1 MPQSQQS
8 ATPTMDEKPHIWNLA
23 SASIGFITALAAFAL
38 DQGHKYWMIEVYQI
52 GKRGR
57 VALTSYFDVLLTW
70 NHGIS
75 YGLFQ
80 QNSAMGRMLLIGFAF
95 IAVTVLAV
103 WMART
108 HSRLV
113 AASVGF
119 IIGGALGNVADRFIH
134 GAVADFF
141 LLHYGEHD
149 WYVFNVADVAIG
161 VGVAGILLDW
171 LRTARQS

>member
-1 MPQSQQS
+1 MSQSQQS
-8 ATPTMDEKPHIWNLA
+8 ATPTMADKPRVWSPA
-23 SASIGFITALAAFAL
+23 SALIGFATALAAFAL

-57 VALTSYFDVLLTW
+57 VELTSYFDVLLTW

-75 YGLFQ
+75 LGLFP
-80 QNSAMGRMLLIGFAF
+80 QNTDIGRNLLIAFAF
-95 IAVTVLAV
+95 VAVTVLVV

-108 HSRLV
+108 HSRLL
-113 AASVGF
+113 AASIGF
-119 IIGGALGNVADRFIH
+119 IIGGALGNVADRLMH

-141 LLHYGEHD
+141 LLHYGD
-149 WYVFNVADVAIG
+149 LNWYVFNVADVAIG

-171 LRTARQS
+171 FRTARQG